1 MAAILTTIY
10 LIGDDIAGW
19 LRGDISVTGAL
30 IGRVEEW
37 RSEIDAVKGALVHIK
52 DLLGGAGQD
61 PGLDYVPGQDG
72 GTASVAGI
80 RDDAHRADH
89 RGRVLTGDRN
99 LGNLEK
105 LGSGKGADFRF
116 VG

>member
-1 MAAILTTIY
+1 MTATAGHCGRAA
-10 LIGDDIAGW
+10 
-19 LRGDISVTGAL
+19 
-30 IGRVEEW
+30 EW

-72 GTASVAGI
+72 GTASVAGF

-89 RGRVLTGDRN
+89 RGRVLTGARN

-105 LGSGKGADFRF
+105 LGSGKGAAFRV